1 MSIKKCSKCETA
13 FECCN
18 ETMGCWCEDLVIDI
32 EILKKLKLEYDN
44 CLCKECLKSYEI
56 KQK

>member
-1 MSIKKCSKCETA
+1 MSVKKCSKCGND
-13 FECCN
+13 FNCQN
-18 ETMGCWCEDLVIDI
+18 ETMGCWCEDLFIDI
-32 EILKKLKLEYDN
+32 EALKKLKSEYDN